1 MKSALAFI
9 ALAAVSTATVA
20 DFKAIW
26 GLECGLP
33 CMSDAVID
41 MGCKDVSDKACMCT
55 TWGEFKLAFKTAN
68 CARKACGWKHEFKF
82 QTSLWHYCHSDELIV
97 PAVPAIPIPTNT
109 AAPWTPTID
118 SSTFAPRTTTPIPA
132 TTETETA
139 AAATTVT
146 TTTSTETTAF
156 PAWNVNTTATTT
168 TTTVSVTHTSTD
180 CTGCP
185 PATPWT
191 IPAATTT
198 ITCTE
203 CADGAGQETEA
214 AQTATPT
221 WDNGAAGQQ
230 TADDTPTWTPAKVP
244 ANTTIPAVV
253 TAGANAA
260 RGAGALVAMLVAA
273 VAL

>member
-139 AAATTVT
+139 AAATTVS

-185 PATPWT
+185 RDAL
-191 IPAATTT
+191 
-198 ITCTE
+198 
-203 CADGAGQETEA
+203 DDSSRDYHRHLHRETEA

-230 TADDTPTWTPAKVP
+230 TADDTPTWTPAKMP

-253 TAGANAA
+253 TSGANAA
-260 RGAGALVAMLVAA
+260 RGAGALVAMLVTA